1 VINIIFFN
9 LFSVFLSLFTFFPF
23 ELPMCAVYVFQSTF
37 AIDTIY
43 GMPAL
48 FANHHGHGHK
58 IRLEYDDYW
67 KNISSVIDGD
77 GD

>member
-1 VINIIFFN
+1 
-9 LFSVFLSLFTFFPF
+9 
-23 ELPMCAVYVFQSTF
+23 MCAVYVFQSTF